1 MALRTLQNYKTF
13 YPKFGTAIVELSS
26 QSNLT
31 KERVLIVFQSLL
43 NDSNASKGDLYRAF
57 FVHLMIAGLTETNA
71 NKLIAD
77 VFANGNVG
85 AVRNQTTAN
94 NYEPLKKM
102 LMVVLNTTP
111 TNSTINS
118 SYFIFLNEIVTYRIS
133 LVAGRTKMIFESVVT
148 QRARTPRPSAPRPS
162 APRQSTPTPS
172 ATIIDRTPRVY
183 SPDTTPM
190 TSQHGLAYFRELK
203 GENLLYVIRKSA
215 ERLAKTWD
223 KNTKLFVR
231 KTAYGYI
238 FDDRVGLVGGANAN
252 TYFQAIY
259 NSFMDSQREVLS
271 DYDGRKLIEMPQYH
285 VYLFALAGGRVSIAT
300 KLIDSGSPRITIT
313 RLSIIDDLQATEL
326 YDRQSKLFEAITSGG
341 KDAVGLQQVKIY
353 QLMNTV
359 YGSGS
364 DRRFRRDVS
373 LRGRLSEPDSLKKMI
388 LLVSTDTRN
397 YVNERPIVSWN
408 PRTNEITETS
418 SQPTPSAP
426 TPSAP
431 STTATNPTVEAAV
444 RTDALIRDIPF
455 TKTFGVEWE
464 HFGLNYEI
472 IKEELKK
479 LGQRFYRRYV
489 PTHSLPDDVDL
500 FPNRVPNKGEWALQI
515 DGSVSPDSREPS
527 RAFAKTKAEAREGGA
542 GGYNTYYGELVSP
555 VLGGK
560 KGLAIIKSVGNALV
574 NKGMRHNR
582 TMGMHVHMEKDG
594 MTIQAV
600 KNLLCNYIIWEKII
614 EGMFEPN
621 RRGSYAY
628 NKPFYYSEGLT
639 TMSSVEVSNWLKRNI
654 QDLSPAAFQNRW
666 GSTKQQP
673 VNLLPYFYKHTVEFR
688 SHGGNY
694 EGDSVPAWV
703 LFLHFLMEFSKKKVT
718 KDGSWYNLTNIM
730 PTGLS
735 SFWYNRIQDLT
746 GKSPYELNQF
756 DRIEL

>member
-1 MALRTLQNYKTF
+1 MAF
-13 YPKFGTAIVELSS
+13 YEKVGTATVELGTE
-26 QSNLT
+26 SNLT
-31 KERVLIVFQSLL
+31 IGIIKNRFEAVVNNSI
-43 NDSNASKGDLYRAF
+43 ASKGDLYRAL
-57 FVHLMIAGLTETNA
+57 FVHLRSVNVSETNA
-71 NKLIAD
+71 NKLISS

-94 NYEPLKKM
+94 NSEPIKKM
-102 LMVVLNTTP
+102 LRVVGINAVS
-111 TNSTINS
+111 NSIDAAV
-118 SYFIFLNEIVTYRIS
+118 YGIFLNEVVTYRITF
-133 LVAGRTKMIFESVVT
+133 VANKIQSILESVVT
-148 QRARTPRPSAPRPS
+148 QRARTPRQSTPRQSAPRPS
-162 APRQSTPTPS
+162 EPTPS
-172 ATIIDRTPRVY
+172 ATIIDRTPPAY

-190 TSQHGLAYFRELK
+190 TNQSGLAYFRELK
-203 GENLLYVIRKSA
+203 GENLLHVIRKSA
-215 ERLAKTWD
+215 ERLAEIWD

-238 FDDRVGLVGGANAN
+238 FDGRIGGAYAN
-252 TYFQAIY
+252 SYFEAIY
-259 NSFMDSQREVLS
+259 NSFMTSQRERLS
-271 DYDGRKLIEMPQYH
+271 ESDRRKLLEMPQYH

-300 KLIDSGSPRITIT
+300 KLIDSGYPRITIT
-313 RLSIIDDLQATEL
+313 RLGIIDDLRATEL
-326 YDRQSKLFEAITSGG
+326 YDRQSKVFDAVTLGG
-341 KDAVGLQQVKIY
+341 RDAVGIQQVKIY

-359 YGSGS
+359 YGSNS
-364 DRRFRRDVS
+364 DRIFRRNVS
-373 LRGRLSEPDSLKKMI
+373 HRNRFSEPDALKKMI

-397 YVNERPIVSWN
+397 YVNERPTVEWN

-418 SQPTPSAP
+418 SQPRTP

-431 STTATNPTVEAAV
+431 STTATNPTVQAAV
-444 RTDALIRDIPF
+444 STDVLIRDTPF

-489 PTHSLPDDVDL
+489 PTHSLPDDWDG

-527 RAFAKTKAEAREGGA
+527 KAFSKAKAESREGGA

-560 KGLAIIKSVGNALV
+560 KGLAIIKTVANALV
-574 NKGMRHNR
+574 SKGMRHNK

-594 MTIQAV
+594 MNLQAV

-621 RRGSYAY
+621 RRGGFAY
-628 NKPFYYSEGLT
+628 NKPFYYREDLGS
-639 TMSSVEVSNWLKRNI
+639 MNSVEVSNWLKRNI
-654 QDLSPAAFQNRW
+654 QDLSPSAFQNRW

-673 VNLLPYFYKHTVEFR
+673 VNLLPYFYKHTIEFR
-688 SHGGNY
+688 SHGGNF
-694 EGDSVPAWV
+694 EADTVPAWV

-730 PTGLS
+730 PVGLS

-746 GKSPYELNQF
+746 GKSPYDLNQF
-756 DRIEL
+756 DRIDL

>member
-1 MALRTLQNYKTF
+1 MALRTLVDYKTF
-13 YPKFGTAIVELSS
+13 YPKFGTTVLELGFE
-26 QSNLT
+26 SNLT
-31 KERVLIVFQSLL
+31 KEMVKVSFERILNSFQSLT
-43 NDSNASKGDLYRAF
+43 ASKGDLYRAL
-57 FVHLMIAGLTETNA
+57 FVHLKVAGLNETNA

-94 NYEPLKKM
+94 NSEPIKKM
-102 LMVVLNTTP
+102 LRIAGINVLDN
-111 TNSTINS
+111 TINS
-118 SYFIFLNEIVTYRIS
+118 AYSTFLNEIVLYRITS
-133 LVAGRTKMIFESVVT
+133 VANKTQSILESVVT
-148 QRARTPRPSAPRPS
+148 QRARTPRQSTPRQSAPRPS
-162 APRQSTPTPS
+162 EPTPS
-172 ATIIDRTPRVY
+172 ATIIDRTPPAY

-190 TSQHGLAYFRELK
+190 TNQSGLAYFRELK
-203 GENLLYVIRKSA
+203 GENLLHVIRKSA
-215 ERLAKTWD
+215 ERLAEIWD

-238 FDDRVGLVGGANAN
+238 FDGRIGGAYAN
-252 TYFQAIY
+252 SYFEAIY
-259 NSFMDSQREVLS
+259 NSFMTSQRERLS
-271 DYDGRKLIEMPQYH
+271 ESDRRKLLETPQYH

-300 KLIDSGSPRITIT
+300 KLIDSGYPRITIT
-313 RLSIIDDLQATEL
+313 RLGIIDDLRATEL
-326 YDRQSKLFEAITSGG
+326 YDRQSKVFDAVTLGG
-341 KDAVGLQQVKIY
+341 RDAVGIQQVKIY

-359 YGSGS
+359 YGSNS
-364 DRRFRRDVS
+364 DRIFRRNVS
-373 LRGRLSEPDSLKKMI
+373 HRNRFSEPDALKKMI

-397 YVNERPIVSWN
+397 YVNERPTVEWN

-418 SQPTPSAP
+418 SQPRTP

-431 STTATNPTVEAAV
+431 STTATNPTVQAAV
-444 RTDALIRDIPF
+444 STDVLIRDTPF

-489 PTHSLPDDVDL
+489 PTHSLPDDWDG

-527 RAFAKTKAEAREGGA
+527 KAFAKTKAESREGGA

-560 KGLAIIKSVGNALV
+560 KGLAITKTVANALV
-574 NKGMRHNR
+574 SKGMRHNK

-594 MTIQAV
+594 MSLQAV

-621 RRGSYAY
+621 RRGGLAY
-628 NKPFYYSEGLT
+628 NKPFYYREDLGS
-639 TMSSVEVSNWLKRNI
+639 MNSVEVSNWLKRNI
-654 QDLSPAAFQNRW
+654 QDLSPSSFQNRW

-688 SHGGNY
+688 SHGGNF
-694 EGDSVPAWV
+694 EADTVPAWV

-730 PTGLS
+730 PVGLS

-746 GKSPYELNQF
+746 GKSPYDLNQF
-756 DRIEL
+756 DRIDL

>member
-1 MALRTLQNYKTF
+1 MALRTLQDYKTF
-13 YPKFGTAIVELSS
+13 YPKFGTAIVELGT
-26 QSNLT
+26 QSNSLSIEMIRIRF
-31 KERVLIVFQSLL
+31 ERLL
-43 NDSNASKGDLYRAF
+43 SDSNASKGDLYRAF

-102 LMVVLNTTP
+102 LKLVLNTTP
-111 TNSTINS
+111 TSSTINS
-118 SYFIFLNEIVTYRIS
+118 SYFIFMNEIVTYRITF
-133 LVAGRTKMIFESVVT
+133 VANTIKSIFESVVT
-148 QRARTPRPSAPRPS
+148 QRARTPRQST
-162 APRQSTPTPS
+162 PRQSTPRQSTPRQSAPTPS
-172 ATIIDRTPRVY
+172 A
-183 SPDTTPM
+183 PDTTPM
-190 TSQHGLAYFRELK
+190 TNQSGLAYFRELK

-215 ERLAKTWD
+215 ERLAKSWD
-223 KNTKLFVR
+223 RNTKLYVR
-231 KTAYGYI
+231 KTNLNLYVFNSMIPSSNRSEY
-238 FDDRVGLVGGANAN
+238 FNA
-252 TYFQAIY
+252 IL
-259 NSFMDSQREVLS
+259 NSFIDSQRSSLNLNEKGELT
-271 DYDGRKLIEMPQYH
+271 RMPQYC
-285 VYLFALAGGRVSIAT
+285 VYLFALAGGRVSVAT
-300 KLIDSGSPRITIT
+300 RLVQPIGFTRPRIT
-313 RLSIIDDLQATEL
+313 RQSIINDLQTTEL

-353 QLMNTV
+353 QLMNSV

-364 DRRFRRDVS
+364 DRRFARNIG
-373 LRGRLSEPDSLKKMI
+373 LLERLSEPEALKKMI
-388 LLVSTDTRN
+388 SLVSTDTRN
-397 YVNERPIVSWN
+397 YVDELPRVEWN
-408 PRTNEITETS
+408 PRTNVVTPLSTS
-418 SQPTPSAP
+418 SIPTPS
-426 TPSAP
+426 PSAP

-444 RTDALIRDIPF
+444 RTDVLIRDIPF

-582 TMGMHVHMEKDG
+582 SMGMHVHMEKDG
-594 MTIQAV
+594 MTLQAV

-654 QDLSPAAFQNRW
+654 QDLSPSAFQNRW

-673 VNLLPYFYKHTVEFR
+673 VNLLPYFYKYTVEFR

-694 EGDSVPAWV
+694 EGDTVPAWV

-746 GKSPYELNQF
+746 GKSPYELSQF

>member
-1 MALRTLQNYKTF
+1 MALRTLQDYKTF
-13 YPKFGTAIVELSS
+13 YPKFGTAIVELGT
-26 QSNLT
+26 QSNSLSIEMIRIRF
-31 KERVLIVFQSLL
+31 ERLL
-43 NDSNASKGDLYRAF
+43 SDSNASKGDLYRAF

-102 LMVVLNTTP
+102 LKLVLNTTP
-111 TNSTINS
+111 TSSTINS
-118 SYFIFLNEIVTYRIS
+118 SYFIFMNEIVTYRITF
-133 LVAGRTKMIFESVVT
+133 VANTIKSIFESVVT
-148 QRARTPRPSAPRPS
+148 QRARTPRQST
-162 APRQSTPTPS
+162 PRQSAPTPS
-172 ATIIDRTPRVY
+172 A
-183 SPDTTPM
+183 PDTTPM
-190 TSQHGLAYFRELK
+190 TNQSGLAYFRELK

-215 ERLAKTWD
+215 ERLAKSWD
-223 KNTKLFVR
+223 RNTKLYVR
-231 KTAYGYI
+231 KTNLNLYVFNSMIPSSNRSEY
-238 FDDRVGLVGGANAN
+238 FNA
-252 TYFQAIY
+252 IL
-259 NSFMDSQREVLS
+259 NSFIDSQRSSLNLNEKGELT
-271 DYDGRKLIEMPQYH
+271 RMPQYC
-285 VYLFALAGGRVSIAT
+285 VYLFALAGGRVSVAT
-300 KLIDSGSPRITIT
+300 RLVQPIGFTRPRIT
-313 RLSIIDDLQATEL
+313 RQSIIDDLQTTEL

-353 QLMNTV
+353 QLMNSV

-364 DRRFRRDVS
+364 DRRFARNIG
-373 LRGRLSEPDSLKKMI
+373 LLERLSEPEALKKMI
-388 LLVSTDTRN
+388 SLVSTDTRN
-397 YVNERPIVSWN
+397 YVDELPRVEWN
-408 PRTNEITETS
+408 PRTNVVTPLSTS
-418 SQPTPSAP
+418 SIPTPS
-426 TPSAP
+426 PSAP

-444 RTDALIRDIPF
+444 RTDVLIRDIPF

-582 TMGMHVHMEKDG
+582 SMGMHVHMEKDG
-594 MTIQAV
+594 MTLQAV

-654 QDLSPAAFQNRW
+654 QDLSPSAFQNRW

-673 VNLLPYFYKHTVEFR
+673 VNLLPYFYKYTVEFR

-694 EGDSVPAWV
+694 EGDTVPAWV

-746 GKSPYELNQF
+746 GKSPYELSQF